1 MKRTVIQL
9 LQEAVSLHRDKTYL
23 SEKIG
28 SQWIPTTFKE
38 TDDNSLFLATA
49 LNKIGFAKDQKIAL
63 LSEGRTNWV
72 VGEFGILKN
81 NCISVPLSIKLLPEE
96 ILFRLNHSESE
107 AIMISKNNV
116 EKLFPIWNRLEN
128 KSFKLIFLDNN
139 EKAISEISEKLG
151 IKKDENLFI
160 FDELLEQG
168 KKLLEKD
175 NSKMRKIEDAISE
188 NDVVTIS
195 YTSGTTGN
203 PKGIMLTHLNY
214 WANSKDAYSS
224 FNDFIFY
231 RTLII
236 LPLDHSFAHTVGI
249 YIALLNYMTLYF
261 VDAQGGNINIVKNIP
276 VNLKEIKP
284 QLLLTVPALTNNFMK
299 KIIDGVAQK
308 GGFANWL
315 FTKGINAGIKRNGN
329 NYEKINPLTKAI
341 NYLPH
346 KLADIIVFKKV
357 KEIFGGKL
365 EFCIGG
371 GALLDVKQQ
380 NFFLSL
386 GIPVYQGY
394 GLTEAT
400 PIISSNTQ
408 LLSKLGTSGKVI
420 NGVDCKI
427 IKSDNTEAKCEEK
440 GEIVIKG
447 LNVMKGYFKNKN
459 ATNEALKGEWLYTG
473 DMGYYDKDNFL
484 MVVGREKALLIS
496 QDGEKY
502 SPEEI
507 EEAITNSSDLI
518 CQSMI
523 YNDHSKNTTAII
535 TLDNIKIKSFIK
547 KHQIKDESELLYEI
561 KNSFYKFEQEKDYA
575 GSFPRKWI
583 PVNFRIVEEQFSE
596 KNKMINSTMKMVRF
610 KITETYKEL
619 ITSMYEPK
627 SKIICEENKKVI
639 KNFFIN

>member
-1 MKRTVIQL
+1 MKRTVLQL
-9 LQEAVSLHRDKTYL
+9 LHEAVSLHADKMYL

-28 SQWIPTTFKE
+28 KKWVSTTFKE
-38 TDDNSLFLATA
+38 TDEKSLFVATA
-49 LNKIGFAKDQKIAL
+49 LNKIGFVKEDKIAL

-72 VGEFGILKN
+72 AGEFGILKN

-96 ILFRLNHSESE
+96 ILFRLNHSESS

-116 EKLFPIWNRLEN
+116 EKLFSVWERLEN
-128 KSFKLIFLDNN
+128 KSFKLIFLDNDK
-139 EKAISEISEKLG
+139 KAILEISKKLG
-151 IKKDENLFI
+151 IKKDEQLFV
-160 FDELLEQG
+160 FEELIEKG

-175 NSKMRKIEDAISE
+175 KSKMSKIEDEISE

-214 WANSKDAYSS
+214 WANSKDAYNS
-224 FNDFIFY
+224 FSGYLFY
-231 RTLII
+231 KTLII

-276 VNLKEIKP
+276 ANLKEIKP
-284 QLLLTVPALTNNFMK
+284 QLLLTVPALTGNFMK
-299 KIIDGVAQK
+299 KIIDGVAKK

-315 FTKGINAGIKRNGN
+315 FTKGINAGVKRNGN
-329 NYEKINPLTKAI
+329 NYEKISPLTKAI

-346 KLADIIVFKKV
+346 KLADMIVFKKV
-357 KEIFGGKL
+357 REIFGGKL

-371 GALLDVKQQ
+371 GALLDIKQQ

-386 GIPVYQGY
+386 GIPVFQGY

-400 PIISSNTQ
+400 PIISSNTPKS
-408 LLSKLGTSGKVI
+408 SKLGTSGKVLA
-420 NGVDCKI
+420 GVSCKI
-427 IKSDNTEAKCEEK
+427 LKSDSTEAKIGEK

-447 LNVMKGYFKNKN
+447 LNVMKGYFKNEN
-459 ATNEALKGEWLYTG
+459 ATNEVIKGEWLYTG
-473 DMGYYDKDNFL
+473 DMGFLEKDNFL

-507 EEAITNSSDLI
+507 EEAIINSSELI
-518 CQSMI
+518 SQSML

-535 TLDNIKIKSFIK
+535 TLDNQKIKTFIK
-547 KHQIKDESELLYEI
+547 NNEVKNKDELLDAI
-561 KNSFYKFEQEKDYA
+561 KKSFYKFEQEKEYQ
-575 GSFPRKWI
+575 GSFPKKWI
-583 PVNFRIVEEQFSE
+583 PANFRIVEEPFSE

-619 ITSMYEPK
+619 ITSMYKPK
-627 SKIICEENKKVI
+627 SKINCEENKKVLNI
-639 KNFFIN
+639 FFNN

>member
-9 LQEAVSLHRDKTYL
+9 LHEAASLHSEKTYL

-28 SQWIPTTFKE
+28 SQWVATTFKQA
-38 TDDNSLFLATA
+38 DDNSLYLATA
-49 LNKIGFAKDQKIAL
+49 LNEIGFAKGQKISL

-107 AIMISKNNV
+107 AIIISKNNV
-116 EKLFPIWNRLEN
+116 EKLYPIWSRLEN
-128 KSFKLIFLDNN
+128 KSFKLIFLDND
-139 EKAISEISEKLG
+139 EKSILEISEKLG
-151 IKKDENLFI
+151 VKKDQNLFI
-160 FDELLEQG
+160 IDELIEKG

-175 NSKMRKIEDAISE
+175 ESKMRRIEEEISE

-214 WANSKDAYSS
+214 WANSKGAFES
-224 FNDFIFY
+224 FKNYFFY
-231 RTLII
+231 KTLII

-249 YIALLNYMTLYF
+249 YIALLIYMPLYF

-276 VNLKEIKP
+276 SNLKEVKP
-284 QLLLTVPALTNNFMK
+284 QILLTVPALTGNFMK

-329 NYEKINPLTKAI
+329 NFEKVSPITKAI

-346 KLADIIVFKKV
+346 KLADMIVFKKV
-357 KEIFGGKL
+357 RETFGGNL

-371 GALLDVKQQ
+371 GALLDIKQQ

-386 GIPVYQGY
+386 GTPVYQGY

-400 PIISSNTQ
+400 PIISSNTPIN
-408 LLSKLGTSGKVI
+408 SKLGTSGKVI
-420 NGVDCKI
+420 SGVTCKI
-427 IKSDNTEAKCEEK
+427 IKSDNTEAKTGEK

-447 LNVMKGYFKNKN
+447 LNVMKGYLKNES
-459 ATNEALKGEWLYTG
+459 ATNEVIKGEWLHTG

-507 EEAITNSSDLI
+507 EEAITNSAELI
-518 CQSMI
+518 SQSML

-535 TLDNIKIKSFIK
+535 TLDNTKIKSFIK
-547 KHQIKDESELLYEI
+547 KHLIKDENELLNAI
-561 KNSFYKFEQEKDYA
+561 KESFYQFEEEKDYA
-575 GSFPRKWI
+575 GSFPKKWI

-596 KNKMINSTMKMVRF
+596 KNKMINSTMKMVRY
-610 KITETYKEL
+610 KITETYKDL
-619 ITSMYEPK
+619 IKSMYEPK
-627 SKIICEENKKVI
+627 SKIICEENKKVL
-639 KNFFIN
+639 KNFFNN

>member
-9 LQEAVSLHRDKTYL
+9 LHEAVSLHADKTYL

-28 SQWIPTTFKE
+28 SQWVATTFKE
-38 TDDNSLFLATA
+38 ADDNSLFLATA
-49 LNKIGFAKDQKIAL
+49 LNKIGFAKDQKIAI
-63 LSEGRTNWV
+63 LSEGQTNWV

-81 NCISVPLSIKLLPEE
+81 NSISVPLSIKLLPEE
-96 ILFRLNHSESE
+96 ILFRLNHSESD
-107 AIMISKNNV
+107 AIIISKNNV
-116 EKLFPIWNRLEN
+116 EKLFSVWDRLEN
-128 KSFKLIFLDNN
+128 KSFKLIFLDND
-139 EKAISEISEKLG
+139 KKTILKISKKLG
-151 IKKDENLFI
+151 IKKDKNLFI
-160 FDELLEQG
+160 FDDLVEQG

-175 NSKMRKIEDAISE
+175 NSKMKKIEDKISE

-276 VNLKEIKP
+276 KNLQEVKP
-284 QLLLTVPALTNNFMK
+284 QLLLTVPALTGNFMK
-299 KIIDGVAQK
+299 KIIDGVAKK
-308 GGFANWL
+308 GGFANYL
-315 FTKGINAGIKRNGN
+315 FTKGIAAGIKINGN
-329 NYEKINPLTKAI
+329 NFEKISATKKAI

-371 GALLDVKQQ
+371 GALLDIKQQ
-380 NFFLSL
+380 KFFLSL
-386 GIPVYQGY
+386 GVPVYQGY

-408 LLSKLGTSGKVI
+408 LVSKLGTSGKVI

-427 IKSDNTEAKCEEK
+427 IKSDGTEAKIGEK

-447 LNVMKGYFKNKN
+447 LNVMKGYFKNEN
-459 ATNEALKGEWLYTG
+459 ATNEVINGEWLHTG
-473 DMGYYDKDNFL
+473 DMGFLEKDNFL

-507 EEAITNSSDLI
+507 EEAITNSSELI
-518 CQSMI
+518 NQAML

-535 TLDNIKIKSFIK
+535 TLDNQKVKIFINKNKVKNEGELLDVIK
-547 KHQIKDESELLYEI
+547 K
-561 KNSFYKFEQEKDYA
+561 SFYKFEEEKDYA
-575 GSFPRKWI
+575 ESFPKKWI
-583 PVNFRIVEEQFSE
+583 PANFRIVEEQFSE
-596 KNKMINSTMKMVRF
+596 KNKMINSTMKMVRY
-610 KITETYKEL
+610 KIAETYKSL

-627 SKIICEENKKVI
+627 SKINCEENKKVL